1 MNKLRYACA
10 VMGLLAGIAGGAAS
24 AEPYPSHAVTFIT
37 PFAAGG
43 PTDVIAR
50 VTAKRLSERLGQP
63 VVVQNVL
70 GGGGVIGTEQAAN
83 AKPDCY
89 TLYLAVNSLAIY
101 PSVQPPERPL
111 PFDPV
116 KSFKA
121 IGGIAT
127 SAHVIVVGPDLGV
140 KTLAEL
146 VDMARKNPEKISYG
160 SAGVGGTTHLPMAF
174 LAHTAGVKMLHVP
187 YKGAAPALTDTMAGR
202 VSVAAPGYS
211 GTLHAQI
218 QEGKLIPLAVTS
230 AKRLP
235 FLPNVPTMVESGYPD
250 LVFPIWYALF
260 APRDTP
266 DEITKRLS
274 SELQAM
280 SKEPE
285 FVEMLYK
292 QGNIAEFVAPADM
305 TALVARDVKL
315 ISDRIKAAKI
325 DVIER

>member
-1 MNKLRYACA
+1 MKSLRTVLAALGLIAAA
-10 VMGLLAGIAGGAAS
+10 VAA
-24 AEPYPSHAVTFIT
+24 PSHAQPYPNHAITFIT

-50 VTAKRLSERLGQP
+50 VTAKRLSERIGQP

-83 AKPDCY
+83 AKPDGY
-89 TLYLAVNSLAIY
+89 TLYLAVNSLSIY
-101 PSVQPPERPL
+101 PSVRAPENPL

-116 KSFKA
+116 KSFKP

-127 SAHVIVVGPDLGV
+127 SAHVVVVGPQLGV
-140 KTLAEL
+140 KTVAEL
-146 VDMARKNPEKISYG
+146 IDMARKNPEKISYG

-174 LAHTAGVKMLHVP
+174 LAHSAGVQMLHVP

-211 GTLHAQI
+211 GTLHSQI

-235 FLPNVPTMVESGYPD
+235 FLPNVPTLAESGYPD

-266 DEITKRLS
+266 DEITNRLT

-285 FVEMLYK
+285 FVELLYK
-292 QGNIAEFVAPADM
+292 QGNIAEFVAPADVTKM
-305 TALVARDVKL
+305 VARDVQS
-315 ISDRIKAAKI
+315 ISDRIKAAKL

>member
-1 MNKLRYACA
+1 MTILRKSVA
-10 VMGLLAGIAGGAAS
+10 VLALVAGSLGGFAS
-24 AEPYPSHAVTFIT
+24 AQPYPNHAITFIT

-83 AKPDCY
+83 AKPDGY

-101 PSVQPPERPL
+101 PSVRAPANPL

-127 SAHVIVVGPDLGV
+127 SAHVIVVGPQLGV

-146 VDMARKNPEKISYG
+146 VDMARKNPEKISFG

-174 LAHTAGVKMLHVP
+174 LAHTAGVQMLHVP
-187 YKGAAPALTDTMAGR
+187 YKGAAPAVTDTMAGR
-202 VSVAAPGYS
+202 VSVASPGYS
-211 GTLHAQI
+211 GTLHSQI

-235 FLPNVPTMVESGYPD
+235 FLPNVPTLAENGYPD

-266 DEITKRLS
+266 DAIVNRLS
-274 SELQAM
+274 TELQAM

-285 FVEMLYK
+285 FVDMLYR
-292 QGNIAEFVAPADM
+292 QGNIAEFQTPAEV
-305 TALVARDVKL
+305 TAMVARDVKS
-315 ISDRIKAAKI
+315 ISDRIKAAKL
-325 DVIER
+325 DVIEK

>member
-10 VMGLLAGIAGGAAS
+10 VMGLLTGIAGGAAS
-24 AEPYPSHAVTFIT
+24 AQPYPNHAVTFIT
-37 PFAAGG
+37 PFAPGG

-63 VVVQNVL
+63 VVVQNIL

-83 AKPDCY
+83 AKPDGY

-101 PSVQPPERPL
+101 PSVRAPDNPL

-127 SAHVIVVGPDLGV
+127 SAHVVVVGPDLGV

-146 VDMARKNPEKISYG
+146 VDMARKNPEKISFG

-174 LAHTAGVKMLHVP
+174 LAHSAGIQMLHVP

-202 VSVAAPGYS
+202 VSVASPGYS

-218 QEGKLIPLAVTS
+218 QERKLIPLAVTS

-235 FLPNVPTMVESGYPD
+235 FLPNVPTMSDAGLPD
-250 LVFPIWYALF
+250 FRVGSWDALF
-260 APRDTP
+260 APRRTP
-266 DEITKRLS
+266 ATILDLMHDVVQEAL
-274 SELQAM
+274 
-280 SKEPE
+280 
-285 FVEMLYK
+285 
-292 QGNIAEFVAPADM
+292 AD
-305 TALVARDVKL
+305 
-315 ISDRIKAAKI
+315 AKI
-325 DVIER
+325 KRVWEEQGAKVELESRADFTRFVDRDIARWSRIATAAHLQIE

>member
-1 MNKLRYACA
+1 MKTLRVALA
-10 VMGLLAGIAGGAAS
+10 ALGLAAAFLGGAAV
-24 AEPYPSHAVTFIT
+24 AQPYPNHPITFIT

-50 VTAKRLSERLGQP
+50 LTAKRLSERIGQP
-63 VVVQNVL
+63 VVVQNIL

-83 AKPDCY
+83 AKPDGY

-101 PSVQPPERPL
+101 PSVRAPNNPL

-116 KSFKA
+116 TSFKA

-140 KTLAEL
+140 KTLAGL

-174 LAHTAGVKMLHVP
+174 LAHSAGVQMLHVP

-202 VSVAAPGYS
+202 VSAAAPGYS
-211 GTLHAQI
+211 GTLHSQI

-235 FLPNVPTMVESGYPD
+235 FLPNVPTMVESGYTD

-266 DEITKRLS
+266 DAIVNRLS
-274 SELQAM
+274 KELEAM

-285 FVEMLYK
+285 FVEILYK
-292 QGNIAEFVAPADM
+292 QGNIAEFVAPADVTKM
-305 TALVARDVKL
+305 VARDVKA
-315 ISDRIKAAKI
+315 ISDRIKAAKL

>member
-1 MNKLRYACA
+1 MHKLRYACA
-10 VMGLLAGIAGGAAS
+10 VMGLIAGIAGGAAN
-24 AEPYPSHAVTFIT
+24 AQPYPSHAVTFIT
-37 PFAAGG
+37 PFAPGG

-50 VTAKRLSERLGQP
+50 VTAKRLSERIGQP

-83 AKPDCY
+83 ARPDGY

-101 PSVQPPERPL
+101 PSVRAPDNPL

-127 SAHVIVVGPDLGV
+127 SAHVVVVGPDLGV

-146 VDMARKNPEKISYG
+146 VDMARKNPEKISFG

-174 LAHTAGVKMLHVP
+174 LAHSAGIQMLHVP

-202 VSVAAPGYS
+202 VSVASPGYS
-211 GTLHAQI
+211 GTLHSQI

-235 FLPNVPTMVESGYPD
+235 FLPNVPTLAESGYPD
-250 LVFPIWYALF
+250 LIFPIWYALF

-266 DEITKRLS
+266 DEITNRLS

-292 QGNIAEFVAPADM
+292 QGNVAEYLTPAEV
-305 TALVARDVKL
+305 TAMVARDVQS
-315 ISDRIKAAKI
+315 ISDRIKAAKL

>member
-1 MNKLRYACA
+1 MIDR
-10 VMGLLAGIAGGAAS
+10 LLICLLCLCGAAS
-24 AEPYPSHAVTFIT
+24 AHAEYPDKPIKIVVG
-37 PFAAGG
+37 FAAGG
-43 PTDVIAR
+43 GSDILTRTIAP
-50 VTAKRLSERLGQP
+50 ALAQALGQP
-63 VVVQNVL
+63 VIVDNL
-70 GGGGVIGTEQAAN
+70 PGAGGNRAMLEVAR
-83 AKPDCY
+83 AKPDGY

-116 KSFKA
+116 KSFRA

-146 VDMARKNPEKISYG
+146 VDMARKNPEKISFG

-174 LAHTAGVKMLHVP
+174 LAHSAGIQMLHVP

-202 VSVAAPGYS
+202 VSVASPGYS

-218 QEGKLIPLAVTS
+218 QERKLIPLAVTS

-266 DEITKRLS
+266 DEIVNRLS

-292 QGNIAEFVAPADM
+292 QGNIAEYVAPADVSAM
-305 TALVARDVKL
+305 VARDVQS
-315 ISDRIKAAKI
+315 ISNRIKAAKL